1 MRAQTLLSKI
11 TAAAA
16 RCVPFAKIGAD
27 VGLTNDEWQ
36 ELLESNRDAVALA
49 IAKGRAMAEIASA
62 EALHRASLAGA
73 VEATLYLLQ
82 TNHGWNVKPKRY
94 RLLR

>member
-1 MRAQTLLSKI
+1 MRAQNLLSRI
-11 TAAAA
+11 TTAAA

-27 VGLTNDEWQ
+27 VGLTADEWQ

-49 IAKGRAMAEIASA
+49 IAKGRVEAEITSA
-62 EALHRASLAGA
+62 EALQRASLAGG
-73 VEATLYLLQ
+73 VEATLHLLE

>member
-1 MRAQTLLSKI
+1 MTPDQ
-11 TAAAA
+11 
-16 RCVPFAKIGAD
+16 
-27 VGLTNDEWQ
+27 WQ
-36 ELLESNRDAVALA
+36 ELLESNRNAVALA
-49 IAKGRAMAEIASA
+49 IAKGRAEAEIASA
-62 EALHRASLAGA
+62 EALHRASLAGG